1 MATNLVIVVGILL
14 FFALIFWS
22 ISQAGTTSATPSR
35 EFAPGWTRPPGFI
48 ERRSKVPTQ
57 CTPRRW
63 PCPPRCTRGSTRPSR
78 CNAPWWVFSKKWWRL
93 QRQANQHLGRIAG
106 GSND

>member
-22 ISQAGTTSATPSR
+22 ISQTGTTSATRSR
-35 EFAPGWTRPPGFI
+35 EFASRLDEATRLHREAIQSADAMHSEAMALSSEVHAKLG
-48 ERRSKVPTQ
+48 EAVAVQRSLV
-57 CTPRRW
+57 
-63 PCPPRCTRGSTRPSR
+63 GLLEEM
-78 CNAPWWVFSKKWWRL
+78 VEL

-106 GSND
+106 GSSD